1 MNPINE
7 VTTRQVAAPAPKRA
21 APDGAEVT
29 TPSVRQEGDAV
40 TQAKE
45 AAAAQRAPVSEAR
58 LEKALEQVNAQ
69 AQGLSPALKF
79 EPDADSGIVVI
90 TVMNRETG
98 EIIRQLPPEAVVK
111 AAETG
116 EALPSL
122 VDASA

>member
-21 APDGAEVT
+21 APSGDEV
-29 TPSVRQEGDAV
+29 PPQSVRQEGAAV

-45 AAAAQRAPVSEAR
+45 AAAAQRAPVSGAR
-58 LEKALEQVNAQ
+58 LEKALEQVNTQ

-90 TVMNRETG
+90 TVMNREPG

>member
-7 VTTRQVAAPAPKRA
+7 VTTRQVAAPAQKRA
-21 APDGAEVT
+21 APSGAEVAT
-29 TPSVRQEGDAV
+29 QSVRQEGDAV

-45 AAAAQRAPVSEAR
+45 SAAAQRAPVSEAR
-58 LEKALEQVNAQ
+58 LEKALEQVNVQ

>member
-7 VTTRQVAAPAPKRA
+7 VTTRQVAAPAQKRA
-21 APDGAEVT
+21 APAGDEVT
-29 TPSVRQEGDAV
+29 TQSVRQEGDAV

-45 AAAAQRAPVSEAR
+45 AAAAQRAPVSGAR
-58 LEKALEQVNAQ
+58 LEKALEQVNTQ

>member
-21 APDGAEVT
+21 APADAEVT
-29 TPSVRQEGDAV
+29 TQSVRQEGDAV

-58 LEKALEQVNAQ
+58 LEKALEQVNTQ

-98 EIIRQLPPEAVVK
+98 EVIRQLPPEAVVK

>member
-7 VTTRQVAAPAPKRA
+7 VTTRQVAAPAQKRA
-21 APDGAEVT
+21 APSGSEVAT
-29 TPSVRQEGDAV
+29 QSVRQEGDAV

-45 AAAAQRAPVSEAR
+45 AAAAQRAAVSEAR
-58 LEKALEQVNAQ
+58 LEQAIEQINVQ
-69 AQGLSPALKF
+69 AQGLSPSLKF
-79 EPDADSGIVVI
+79 EPDADSGVVVI
-90 TVMNRETG
+90 KVMNRETG

>member
-7 VTTRQVAAPAPKRA
+7 VTTRQVAAPAQKRA
-21 APDGAEVT
+21 APSGAEVAT
-29 TPSVRQEGDAV
+29 QSVRQEGDAV

-122 VDASA
+122 VEASA

>member
-7 VTTRQVAAPAPKRA
+7 VTTRQIAAPAPKRA
-21 APDGAEVT
+21 APADAEVT
-29 TPSVRQEGDAV
+29 TQSVRQEGDAV

-45 AAAAQRAPVSEAR
+45 AAEAQRAAVSEAR
-58 LEKALEQVNAQ
+58 LEQAIEQINVQ
-69 AQGLSPALKF
+69 AQGLSPSLKF
-79 EPDADSGIVVI
+79 EPDADSGVVVI
-90 TVMNRETG
+90 KVMNRETG